1 MLRAIESTRCGHWT
15 RDAAVDTVTLDYD
28 HRHRRRI
35 RLRTDGGRDLLLDLP
50 KAVPLANGDGLRLE
64 DGGWVEVRAAQE
76 ALLEIRAG
84 DPWQL
89 LRLAWHVGNRHV
101 PAEILADAIRI
112 RPDHVIAKMIEG
124 LGGTVLPVDAAFQP
138 EGGAYAG
145 GHAHG
150 HGHGHAH

>member
-1 MLRAIESTRCGHWT
+1 MQRATESAKSGSWATAT
-15 RDAAVDTVTLDYD
+15 AIDSVTLDYD

-35 RLRTDGGRDLLLDLP
+35 RLRTDAGRDLLLDLP
-50 KAVPLANGDGLRLE
+50 KAVPLAHGDGLRLE
-64 DGGWVEVRAAQE
+64 DGTWVEVRAASE
-76 ALLEIRAG
+76 GLLEIRAE

-101 PAEILADAIRI
+101 PAEILADSIRI

-124 LGGTVLPVDAAFQP
+124 LGGTVHPIDAAFQP

-145 GHAHG
+145 GHG
-150 HGHGHAH
+150 HGHGHDHAH